1 MKERITVFTRRAH
14 ERYDFQRQIQYIIQG
29 NPDQILRG
37 TTIDISDSG
46 VGLHVFN
53 LLCKGQRIIVKSDM
67 GDLNNI
73 GIVRWCKEIGK
84 NVYRV
89 GLLFL

>member
-1 MKERITVFTRRAH
+1 
-14 ERYDFQRQIQYIIQG
+14 
-29 NPDQILRG
+29 
-37 TTIDISDSG
+37 
-46 VGLHVFN
+46 
-53 LLCKGQRIIVKSDM
+53 M